1 MITKNDIIIKS
12 METWKIDWSERDD
25 FSQEFTLLQIW
36 FVKKLLNMYYPQSIS
51 REAVEK
57 LREKR
62 RIRKVKKSEQYLMI
76 ELFQD
81 FCVLLDNHGTDE

>member
-1 MITKNDIIIKS
+1 MLKTYLDP
-12 METWKIDWSERDD
+12 D
-25 FSQEFTLLQIW
+25 LLQEDQHEIPCI
-36 FVKKLLNMYYPQSIS
+36 LIYPQSIS